1 MAARFSSAVALFDE
15 DPDLLGRLDADQAA
29 AARVRAVAPTATLR
43 PGDCHP
49 WSFNGDSRGHIG
61 VLVLNGLLTRNTT
74 LVGRTTMELV
84 GAGDIVRPWD
94 EEADDASVP
103 QEVSWT
109 VHLPTRVALLDQR
122 FAERVAPW
130 PEITREL
137 VTRGVARAQR
147 LGRHLAILENPRVD
161 ARLLLLFWHLADGWG
176 TVGPDG
182 VSVPLALTHK
192 TLGRLI
198 RAHRASVTAAL
209 HALAQRGLLTRRAGD
224 GAWQL
229 HGDPGDLGAL
239 LGAGSREL
247 PD

>member
-15 DPDLLGRLDADQAA
+15 DPDLLGPLDVEQAA
-29 AARVRAVAPTATLR
+29 VVRARALAPVAVLR
-43 PGDCHP
+43 AGDCEP
-49 WSFNGDSRGHIG
+49 WGFNSDSRSHLG
-61 VLVLNGLLTRNTT
+61 VLVLDGLLTRNTM
-74 LVGRTTMELV
+74 LFGRTTMELV

-94 EEADDASVP
+94 DGDDASVP
-103 QEVSWT
+103 QTVSWT

-130 PEITREL
+130 PEIMREL
-137 VTRGVARAQR
+137 VGRSVARSQR
-147 LGRHLAILENPRVD
+147 LARHLAILENPRVD

-182 VSVPLALTHK
+182 VTVPLHLTHK

-198 RAHRASVTAAL
+198 RAQRPSVTASL
-209 HALAQRGLLTRRAGD
+209 HELAERGLLTRRESD

-229 HGDPGDLGAL
+229 HGDPGDQLDAL
-239 LGAGSREL
+239 LERAPRCRVA
-247 PD
+247 